1 MIFTIQ
7 EIEYWMEL
15 TQDDF
20 TASGNVEAIGFNID
34 DTQTTWL
41 ADGITHTIETIEELK
56 ATFEKHSHEINANA
70 CLVHALTLASIEYYI
85 DYDPDV
91 LTKPAYILRA
101 KKEHIRFLIVGKSLL
116 VFDIF
121 YRVFL
126 LTGITEVNNIL
137 RDKTTFY
144 QRILWKKLQK
154 FFQNG
159 EPGRQ
164 TRRNDGNC
172 LIVFF
177 RGYRKYG

>member
-1 MIFTIQ
+1 MILQHPEMLRQLVST
-7 EIEYWMEL
+7 L
-15 TQDDF
+15 T
-20 TASGNVEAIGFNID
+20 TRKLLG
-34 DTQTTWL
+34 WL
-41 ADGITHTIETIEELK
+41 MVLHTIETIEELK

-121 YRVFL
+121 YRVSPVDWHH
-126 LTGITEVNNIL
+126 EVNNIL

-154 FFQNG
+154 FFKMESLG
-159 EPGRQ
+159 GKPGG
-164 TRRNDGNC
+164 TTE
-172 LIVFF
+172 IA
-177 RGYRKYG
+177 

>member
-41 ADGITHTIETIEELK
+41 ADGITHIIETIEELK

-101 KKEHIRFLIVGKSLL
+101 KRNTLDFLIVGKSLL

-126 LTGITEVNNIL
+126 LTGIT
-137 RDKTTFY
+137 K
-144 QRILWKKLQK
+144 
-154 FFQNG
+154 
-159 EPGRQ
+159 
-164 TRRNDGNC
+164 
-172 LIVFF
+172 
-177 RGYRKYG
+177 